1 MGKQHKD
8 CRKMPLSLEGVEVGI
23 DELIDALRYIKKDKD
38 YTDIKIFNV
47 NKLEFFGDV
56 LLTNEEYKEMLL
68 EKREQTKY
76 RIKIEQENL
85 EEIKNEL
92 KQIKQ

>member
-1 MGKQHKD
+1 MWKQHKD
-8 CRKMPLSLEGVEVGI
+8 YRKMPLLLEGVEVGI

-38 YTDIKIFNV
+38 YSDIKIFNV
-47 NKLEFFGDV
+47 SKLEFFGDR
-56 LLTNEEYKEMLL
+56 LLTDEEYKELL
-68 EKREQTKY
+68 LAKQTESKY

-85 EEIKNEL
+85 SKIKNEL

>member
-38 YTDIKIFNV
+38 YNDIKIFNV
-47 NKLEFFGDV
+47 NKLEFFGDR
-56 LLTNEEYKEMLL
+56 LLTDEEYKELL
-68 EKREQTKY
+68 LTKQAESKY

-85 EEIKNEL
+85 SEIENEL
-92 KQIKQ
+92 KQIK

>member
-8 CRKMPLSLEGVEVGI
+8 CRKMPLLLEGEEVGI

-38 YTDIKIFNV
+38 YSDIKIFNV
-47 NKLEFFGDV
+47 NKLEFFGDR
-56 LLTNEEYKEMLL
+56 LLTDEEYKEMLL
-68 EKREQTKY
+68 ERRERTKY

-85 EEIKNEL
+85 AEIKNEL
-92 KQIKQ
+92 KQVKQ